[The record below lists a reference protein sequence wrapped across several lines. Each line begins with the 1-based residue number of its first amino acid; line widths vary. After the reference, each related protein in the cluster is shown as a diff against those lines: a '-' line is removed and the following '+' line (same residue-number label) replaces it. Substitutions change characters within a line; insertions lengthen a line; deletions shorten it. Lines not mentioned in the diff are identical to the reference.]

1 MEKDEKI
8 KKLMTLPWQ
17 ALFDIALF
25 HGVDE
30 DSVKGKEKNEIIEK
44 VLLCGIQDEEIERL
58 VDDYVYGNR
67 VTFTLWGFDRP
78 LTDENMS
85 YLLALEG
92 KVEPWIDSNK
102 FRHLRYVAVKDI
114 DDRLE
119 LLYTYGKL
127 YNYVSEEGK
136 AEQIWELHRGC
147 LWIGKERNYVAS
159 ISKHEK
165 MMQCVI
171 KLIAEKLGNNLT
183 QIKPPKRAI
192 DRCTNAQA
200 MSRIVLQGLSGE
212 KTAISNPAGFT
223 EQQEDEMQRIR
234 GNRFDTSGSYIA
246 SINDNTTATVKYNM
260 NKGNLGIYKH
270 LPSSV
275 LFAWSKEAI
284 EIILEEINSLKGNP
298 AEEIFKEMGVEIK
311 WNGVSTSKV
320 GAYNWILTQ
329 VISSLDVETEYRI
342 PISPT
347 IHSLLNDEKVFME
360 IPQVF
365 CHECGTYEVPYC
377 ANCGSQLTFNRKGQL
392 ECSCNA
398 PISIMCGE
406 GHRATELKSWYI
418 PKPSLLKQINNNIA
432 KIYNHKSLS
441 YQMCVMDDE
450 LCIIHNNTELDSKVE
465 ILFEDVDYFKQRLD
479 VPDNVKTYAVRM
491 KEKCAGKK
499 CSFCE
504 IRKCLSKPN
513 LVCLPKVFYG
523 ALPGFRP
530 QPHKGGE
537 FGDVSAQI
545 SVLNNYYQMIG
556 IIKKN
561 TENKA
566 STKSKTC
573 SEFDLIDK
581 PLLSTSREG
590 QEIIRQF
597 VEQGM
602 IDSRVDVIAVVAPQ
616 YFDNS
621 LKGTLLF
628 LARLMNK
635 KVMFVG
641 LDEICRVI
649 TIYNNLNSPKSHQ
662 ITEASGGDE

>member
-1 MEKDEKI
+1 
-8 KKLMTLPWQ
+8 
-17 ALFDIALF
+17 
-25 HGVDE
+25 
-30 DSVKGKEKNEIIEK
+30 
-44 VLLCGIQDEEIERL
+44 
-58 VDDYVYGNR
+58 
-67 VTFTLWGFDRP
+67 
-78 LTDENMS
+78 
-85 YLLALEG
+85 
-92 KVEPWIDSNK
+92 
-102 FRHLRYVAVKDI
+102 
-114 DDRLE
+114 
-119 LLYTYGKL
+119 
-127 YNYVSEEGK
+127 
-136 AEQIWELHRGC
+136 
-147 LWIGKERNYVAS
+147 
-159 ISKHEK
+159 
-165 MMQCVI
+165 
-171 KLIAEKLGNNLT
+171 
-183 QIKPPKRAI
+183 
-192 DRCTNAQA
+192 
-200 MSRIVLQGLSGE
+200 
-212 KTAISNPAGFT
+212 
-223 EQQEDEMQRIR
+223 
-234 GNRFDTSGSYIA
+234 
-246 SINDNTTATVKYNM
+246 
-260 NKGNLGIYKH
+260 
-270 LPSSV
+270 
-275 LFAWSKEAI
+275 
-284 EIILEEINSLKGNP
+284 
-298 AEEIFKEMGVEIK
+298 
-311 WNGVSTSKV
+311 
-320 GAYNWILTQ
+320 
-329 VISSLDVETEYRI
+329 
-342 PISPT
+342 
-347 IHSLLNDEKVFME
+347 ME

-450 LCIIHNNTELDSKVE
+450 LCIIHNNKELDSKVE

-479 VPDNVKTYAVRM
+479 VPDNVKTYAVRL
-491 KEKCAGKK
+491 KEKCADKK

-545 SVLNNYYQMIG
+545 SVLNSYYQMIG

-573 SEFDLIDK
+573 SDFDLIDK
-581 PLLSTSREG
+581 PLLSREG

-649 TIYNNLNSPKSHQ
+649 TIYNNLNSSKGHQ